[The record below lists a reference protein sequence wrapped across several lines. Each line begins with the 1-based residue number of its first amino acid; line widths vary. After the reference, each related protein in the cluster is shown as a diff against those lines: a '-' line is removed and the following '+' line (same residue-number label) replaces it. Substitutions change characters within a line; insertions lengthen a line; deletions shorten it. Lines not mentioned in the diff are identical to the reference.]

1 MFIKVL
7 KTIKASKNE
16 SGTQTFEYLQGETYD
31 IYQDLAEVF
40 VKEGWGEKVVFENQS
55 EENQSEENQSEENQ
69 SEENQSEENQPEENQ
84 PEEKSLDDLENK
96 AIDNLENKDIK
107 PKKGNRNAK

>member
-1 MFIKVL
+1 MLIKVL

-16 SGTQTFEYLQGETYD
+16 SGTQTFEYLQGEIYD

-40 VKEGWGEKVVFENQS
+40 VKEGWGEEVIDNLENK
-55 EENQSEENQSEENQ
+55 EDII
-69 SEENQSEENQPEENQ
+69 
-84 PEEKSLDDLENK
+84 EEKAIEELENK

-107 PKKGNRNAK
+107 LKKANRNAK